1 MKNFLSHLKSFNFA
15 KIIDLIFFNVSLF
28 LIFFAWTKF
37 IFKRNLI
44 ALILTFSIIIAINI
58 VKSIRNYIKSN
69 KNKTQDLKKK
79 DIENCMLS
87 FLAQSDKEN
96 LDFFLKVFSFKKI
109 KYKKKNFLLFENNE
123 AVCFDFSQKLL
134 SSETCLKHIHYAIK
148 QGIKKLGIL
157 CYSLP
162 SQDKLFFENLK
173 NIQIKIYEKT
183 DIYTQFLSKYGFFPE
198 KVLEIKSTQKLKIKQ
213 IINISLDRKKSKAYF
228 FSGILIFFCSLI
240 VRYNIYYVIMS
251 SILFFMAILC
261 RRQKEEIPTNFF

>member
-1 MKNFLSHLKSFNFA
+1 MKKFLNHLKSLNFA
-15 KIIDLIFFNVSLF
+15 NVIDFIFFNVSLF

-37 IFKRNLI
+37 IFKKNLI

-58 VKSIRNYIKSN
+58 SKSIKNYVKSN
-69 KNKTQDLKKK
+69 KRKNQELKKK

-87 FLAQSDKEN
+87 LLAQSDKEN
-96 LDFFLKVFSFKKI
+96 LDFFSKVFSFKKI
-109 KYKKKNFLLFENNE
+109 KYKKKNFLLFENHE

-148 QGIKKLGIL
+148 QGINKLGIL
-157 CYSLP
+157 CYNISP
-162 SQDKLFFENLK
+162 QDKLFFENLS
-173 NIQIKIYEKT
+173 NIQIKIYEKI
-183 DIYTQFLSKYGFFPE
+183 DIYACFLSRYGIFP
-198 KVLEIKSTQKLKIKQ
+198 KKILEIKSTQKLKFKQ

-228 FSGILIFFCSLI
+228 LSGVLIFFCSLI

-261 RRQKEEIPTNFF
+261 RRQKEETQANFF